1 MRSIRFILLLL
12 IWSSLSITAQVRLP
26 KLISDGMVLQRDKE
40 LTLWGWA
47 SPNEKVE
54 IDFKNHQYKTITDS
68 DGKWQIQLP
77 SQSPGGPFKMK
88 ISASNQI
95 LINDILIGDVWLCS
109 GQSNMELPISRV
121 EPKYR
126 KEIKRI
132 NNTGIRQFRV
142 PYNWDFN
149 QKQADLKGG
158 KWLAATP
165 ENIMS
170 FSAVAYFFAQKVQ
183 QTQQVPIGIINA
195 SMGGSPVE
203 AWLSED
209 DLKPFKD
216 AYKELQKFKD
226 STVINAIEASD
237 KQRSDTWFSQLAQ
250 NDKGRKNADWTT
262 TDLNDNDWQTAIV
275 PGYWKQ
281 DDLENLNGI
290 VWYRRSFSLSEKS
303 ANQPAELDMG
313 RIVDADSVFINGS
326 FIGNTTYQY
335 PPRRYKVPENT
346 LKSGKNTI
354 AVKVIS
360 QIGTGG
366 FVPDKPYELRTGS
379 ESINLSGTWKYKI
392 GASMA
397 PLEGP
402 TFIRW
407 KPAGLYNGMIAP
419 LTNLS
424 IKGAVWYQG
433 ESNVDNASQ
442 YKERLSAMIQNWRRE
457 FNEGELPFVIIQLA
471 NYLEPDSLPKES
483 DWAVLRDAQFKVAQK
498 TEHCQ
503 SVNIIDLGEWND
515 IHPLNKKEVGRRTA
529 LAAEK
534 VAYGK
539 KVVCSGPVFDS
550 YSINNSKVE
559 LSFKYVY
566 NGLRIKE
573 GNSLNGF
580 AIAGKDG
587 QFIWAHAEIKGNK
600 VMVWH
605 ESVDKPT
612 AIRYAWANN
621 PDQANLYN
629 TEGLP
634 AVPFRLE
641 IRKAK

>member
-1 MRSIRFILLLL
+1 MRSFRIILLLF
-12 IWSSLSITAQVRLP
+12 IWSSISITAQVRLP

-47 SPNEKVE
+47 SPDEKIE
-54 IDFKNHQYKTITDS
+54 IDFKNHQYKTVTDS
-68 DGKWQIQLP
+68 DGKWQVQLP

-95 LINDILIGDVWLCS
+95 EINDILIGDVWLCS

-126 KEIKRI
+126 DEIKRI

-149 QKQADLKGG
+149 QKQDDLNGG
-158 KWLAATP
+158 KWLTATP
-165 ENIMS
+165 DNIMN
-170 FSAVAYFFAQKVQ
+170 FSAVAYFFAEKVQ
-183 QTQQVPIGIINA
+183 QTQQVPIGIINS

-226 STVINAIEASD
+226 STVIKTIEASD
-237 KQRSDTWFSQLAQ
+237 KQRSDEWYSLLAQ
-250 NDKGRKNADWTT
+250 NDKGRKNADWSA
-262 TDLNDNDWQTAIV
+262 TDLDDDNWNKTEV
-275 PGYWKQ
+275 PGYWRQ

-290 VWYRRSFSLSEKS
+290 VWYRRSFTLSEKS
-303 ANQPAELDMG
+303 ANHPAELDMG
-313 RIVDADSVFINGS
+313 RIVDADSVFINGI

-335 PPRRYKVPENT
+335 PPRRYDIPENI
-346 LKSGKNTI
+346 LQSGENTI
-354 AVKVIS
+354 VVKVIS

-366 FVPDKPYELRTGS
+366 FVPDKPYELRTSS
-379 ESINLSGTWKYKI
+379 ETIPLSGTWKYKI
-392 GASMA
+392 GTSMP

-433 ESNVDNASQ
+433 ESNVDNVSQ
-442 YKERLSAMIQNWRRE
+442 YEERLSAMIQNWRRE
-457 FNEGELPFVIIQLA
+457 FKQDELPFLIIQLA
-471 NYLEPDSLPKES
+471 NYLEPDSLPQES
-483 DWAVLRDAQFKVAQK
+483 DWAALRDAQFKVAQK

-515 IHPLNKKEVGRRTA
+515 IHPLNKKDVGFRTA

-539 KVVCSGPVFDS
+539 NVICSGPVFDS

-559 LSFKYVY
+559 LIYKNVTK
-566 NGLRIKE
+566 GLRIKDGE
-573 GNSLNGF
+573 TLQGF

-587 QFIWAHAEIKGNK
+587 RFIWAHAEIKGNT
-600 VMVWH
+600 VIVWH
-605 ESVDKPT
+605 EDVDKPT
-612 AIRYAWANN
+612 AIRYAWADN
-621 PDQANLYN
+621 PDKANLYN
-629 TEGLP
+629 SAGLP
-634 AVPFRLE
+634 AVPFSIKLRQG
-641 IRKAK
+641 K